1 VGSRGTNHSATR
13 FVIVRD
19 LLIIIYKAGALDV
32 DSGDI
37 GGKPFMKILVLAGS
51 LFLASLSFC
60 R

>member
-1 VGSRGTNHSATR
+1 M
-13 FVIVRD
+13 RD
-19 LLIIIYKAGALDV
+19 LLIIIYKAGALDL